1 MCEFPRTGCR
11 LREEQHP
18 YIYIYLCVSQTSRN
32 KISTTLDLYCC
43 LLPQCEALHTCPLA
57 FPITTKWCFDQ
68 DVKVVPGKNF
78 SKRMCDRCSSL
89 QKQGDVVA
97 TSQLML
103 RWKCDSPQMGCAQ
116 RATHKHMWSEQAKI
130 EWSCQVISII
140 ACYHSV
146 KLCALAV
153 RAFWSQHKKYT
164 SLSFACL
171 IHENGQRWTCTWPS
185 QVKSCLRGKYTAV

>member
-1 MCEFPRTGCR
+1 M
-11 LREEQHP
+11 
-18 YIYIYLCVSQTSRN
+18 SQTSRN

-57 FPITTKWCFDQ
+57 FAITTKWCFDQ

-103 RWKCDSPQMGCAQ
+103 RWKCDLPQMGCAQ